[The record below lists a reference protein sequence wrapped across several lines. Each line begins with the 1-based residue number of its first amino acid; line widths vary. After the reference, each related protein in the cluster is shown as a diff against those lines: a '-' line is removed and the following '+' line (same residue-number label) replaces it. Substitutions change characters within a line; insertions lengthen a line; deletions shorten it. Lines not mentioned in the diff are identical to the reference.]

1 MPSPGACVL
10 AVWRM
15 PKMRMFGALL
25 ATAFAALQC
34 ASAEGASRNDGSVTE
49 SRLVRGDANT
59 ELLMLG
65 LNEVMVI
72 GVPID
77 IKEIFVGD
85 LQTVT
90 VVVRTVRNVFLVGA
104 SVGRTNIIFY
114 DDNNRQILLLDVSVL
129 PQITRPEMGVFRNN

>member
-1 MPSPGACVL
+1 
-10 AVWRM
+10 M

-25 ATAFAALQC
+25 ATAFAVLQC
-34 ASAEGASRNDGSVTE
+34 ALAEEASRSGRSGTE
-49 SRLVRGDANT
+49 SRLVRGVANT

-65 LNEVMVI
+65 LNEVRAI

-90 VVVRTVRNVFLVGA
+90 VVVRTVRSVFLVGA

-114 DDNNRQILLLDVSVL
+114 DDNNRQILLLNVSVL
-129 PQITRPEMGVFRNN
+129 PQITRPELGVPQQLTQNSAVLI

>member
-1 MPSPGACVL
+1 
-10 AVWRM
+10 
-15 PKMRMFGALL
+15 MRMFGALL

-65 LNEVMVI
+65 LNEVTVI

-90 VVVRTVRNVFLVGA
+90 VVVRTVRSVFLVGA
-104 SVGRTNIIFY
+104 SVGRTNIAFY
-114 DDNNRQILLLDVSVL
+114 DDQNRQMLALDVSVL
-129 PQITRPEMGVFRNN
+129 PQISLPELDVPQQLSESFSALTSAV

>member
-1 MPSPGACVL
+1 
-10 AVWRM
+10 
-15 PKMRMFGALL
+15 
-25 ATAFAALQC
+25 
-34 ASAEGASRNDGSVTE
+34 
-49 SRLVRGDANT
+49 
-59 ELLMLG
+59 MLG

-129 PQITRPEMGVFRNN
+129 PQITRPELGVPQQLTQNSAVLI

>member
-1 MPSPGACVL
+1 
-10 AVWRM
+10 
-15 PKMRMFGALL
+15 
-25 ATAFAALQC
+25 
-34 ASAEGASRNDGSVTE
+34 
-49 SRLVRGDANT
+49 
-59 ELLMLG
+59 MLG
-65 LNEVMVI
+65 LNEVTVI

-90 VVVRTVRNVFLVGA
+90 VVVRTVRSVFLVGA

-129 PQITRPEMGVFRNN
+129 PQITRPELGVPQQLTQNSAVLI